1 MPAKDPT
8 NSHSETKPIWKNLGP
23 RAISAVAFASIC
35 ILPLWFGGY
44 VWAIFVLIL
53 GLRLVL
59 EWVRMSDAAGG
70 LIAMAIPMV
79 GLTIAI
85 GYLAGGHTLLTF
97 LTLAVTVIIAGLE
110 RVRRGGVLWSAL
122 GTLYI
127 LVPTILMVAIRG
139 DIAGFSD
146 GLKVL
151 LFIILVVIG
160 ADVGAYFGGSAFKG
174 PKIAPSI
181 SPNKTWSGFISG
193 VIFGAIVGLIT
204 GHFMG
209 LAKSFSLFLA
219 LPVIVFSVVGD
230 FLESG
235 IKRHFN
241 VKDTGKLMPGHGG
254 LLDRLDGLMLALIA
268 SAAVIYLVPS
278 LWPSLL

>member
-1 MPAKDPT
+1 MPATDPT
-8 NSHSETKPIWKNLGP
+8 NTPSETKPIWKNLGP
-23 RAISAVAFASIC
+23 RAISAVSFAVIC
-35 ILPLWFGGY
+35 VPPLWFGGY

-85 GYLAGGHTLLTF
+85 GYLAGGHTVLTF
-97 LTLAVTVIIAGLE
+97 LTLAATVIIAGLE
-110 RVRRGGVLWSAL
+110 RVRRGGVLWSVL

-127 LVPTILMVAIRG
+127 LVPTILMVAFRG

-193 VIFGAIVGLIT
+193 VVLGSVTGLIT

-209 LAKSFSLFLA
+209 LTTAFSLLLA
-219 LPVIVFSVVGD
+219 LPIIIFSVFGD

-235 IKRHFN
+235 IKRHFD
-241 VKDTGKLMPGHGG
+241 VKDTGNLMPGHGG

-268 SAAVIYLVPS
+268 SAGVVCLVPS
-278 LWPSLL
+278 LWPGVL

>member
-1 MPAKDPT
+1 MPESIKPT
-8 NSHSETKPIWKNLGP
+8 PEKKPIWKNLGP
-23 RAISAVAFASIC
+23 RALSAVAFAAISIP
-35 ILPLWFGGY
+35 PLWIGGY
-44 VWAIFVLIL
+44 VWAVFVLVL

-59 EWVRMSDAAGG
+59 EWVRMSDSDGG
-70 LIAMAIPMV
+70 LIAMAIPMA

-85 GYLAGGHTLLTF
+85 GYLAGGHTALTF
-97 LTLAVTVIIAGLE
+97 IVLAATVLIAGLE
-110 RVRRGGVLWSAL
+110 RLRRGGVLWAAL
-122 GTLYI
+122 GTLYV
-127 LVPTILMVAIRG
+127 LVPTLLMIAIRG
-139 DIAGFSD
+139 DVAGFSD

-160 ADVGAYFGGSAFKG
+160 ADVGAYLGGSVFKG

-193 VIFGAIVGLIT
+193 VILGSIIGFIT

-209 LAKSFSLFLA
+209 LAPSFTLLLA
-219 LPVIVFSVVGD
+219 LPIIVFSVVGD

-241 VKDTGKLMPGHGG
+241 VKDTGNLMPGHGG
-254 LLDRLDGLMLALIA
+254 LLDRLDGLMLAIIA
-268 SAAVIYLVPS
+268 SSGLVYLVPS
-278 LWPSLL
+278 LWPGVL

>member
-1 MPAKDPT
+1 MPATDPT
-8 NSHSETKPIWKNLGP
+8 SPPSKTKPIWKNLGP
-23 RAISAVAFASIC
+23 RVISAVAFAAIC
-35 ILPLWFGGY
+35 IPPLWVGGY
-44 VWAIFVLIL
+44 VWAIFALIL

-70 LIAMAIPMV
+70 LIAMVIPMV

-85 GYLAGGHTLLTF
+85 GYLAGDHTALTF
-97 LTLAVTVIIAGLE
+97 LALAVTVVIAGLE
-110 RVRRGGVLWSAL
+110 RVRRGNVLWTVL

-127 LVPTILMVAIRG
+127 LVPTILMVAMRG
-139 DIAGFSD
+139 DIVGFSD
-146 GLKVL
+146 GLKAL

-160 ADVGAYFGGSAFKG
+160 ADVGAYFGGSALKG

-193 VIFGAIVGLIT
+193 VVLGSIIGVVT
-204 GHFMG
+204 GHFMSLTLG
-209 LAKSFSLFLA
+209 FSLLLA
-219 LPVIVFSVVGD
+219 IPIIIFSVVGD

-268 SAAVIYLVPS
+268 SAAVVYLVPS
-278 LWPSLL
+278 LWPSVL

>member
-1 MPAKDPT
+1 M
-8 NSHSETKPIWKNLGP
+8 
-23 RAISAVAFASIC
+23 
-35 ILPLWFGGY
+35 
-44 VWAIFVLIL
+44 WAIFVLIL

-85 GYLAGGHTLLTF
+85 GYLAGGHTGLSF
-97 LTLAVTVIIAGLE
+97 LSLAATVVIAGLE
-110 RVRRGGVLWSAL
+110 RVRRGGVLWSVL

-127 LVPTILMVAIRG
+127 LVPTILMVAFRG
-139 DIAGFSD
+139 DIVGITD

-193 VIFGAIVGLIT
+193 VILGSVIGLIT

-209 LAKSFSLFLA
+209 LTTALSLLLA
-219 LPVIVFSVVGD
+219 LPIIIFSVVGD

-235 IKRHFN
+235 IKRHFD
-241 VKDTGKLMPGHGG
+241 VKDTGNFMPGHGG

-268 SAAVIYLVPS
+268 SAGVVYLVPS
-278 LWPSLL
+278 LWPGVL